1 MMIRILKYVSDQGK
15 AFLDSVSR
23 DSVCY
28 GNIRVLFPDSPS
40 KQVIIGPHWLG
51 ALTTVGLVVGGTV
64 LSWHVINNKV
74 ERETLSAGFAWQL
87 KYIDCTT
94 FMCLC
99 LFFLF
104 QTACRDPGIVL
115 LRTRRRQKI
124 FEDEEKGSLVKD
136 DISMDSDEEKDEDE
150 YKDKEGNAL
159 DAYEIGA
166 RKFRNRMRR
175 TARSYCKKCDY
186 HLNALGL
193 AEHCSVCDA
202 CIVGCDHHCPWMGQC
217 VGKKNWNAFIA
228 FNATWLIYAL
238 QLVVLA
244 LLD

>member
-1 MMIRILKYVSDQGK
+1 MIRILKYVSDQGK

-124 FEDEEKGSLVKD
+124 FEDEEKGRVTEVCESQWNGIL
-136 DISMDSDEEKDEDE
+136 
-150 YKDKEGNAL
+150 A
-159 DAYEIGA
+159 
-166 RKFRNRMRR
+166 
-175 TARSYCKKCDY
+175 KK
-186 HLNALGL
+186 
-193 AEHCSVCDA
+193 
-202 CIVGCDHHCPWMGQC
+202 
-217 VGKKNWNAFIA
+217 
-228 FNATWLIYAL
+228 
-238 QLVVLA
+238 
-244 LLD
+244 